1 MESFIGWVGGKRQL
15 RKEILSHFPTFGIGR
30 YIEVFGGAGW
40 VLFAKE
46 QQPGQL
52 EVFNDLNGD
61 LANLFRCVKC
71 HCEPLQAEL
80 DWLLHSRE
88 LFFDYVGQLKAPG
101 LTDLQRAARYLYV
114 IKHSFG
120 SNQTS
125 FATNAKNTVSVQQ
138 FMPKVQERLQRV
150 VIERQDFEPLIKTY
164 DRPDAL
170 FYLDP
175 PYVGSEQYY
184 DVQFAEEDHRRL
196 AAVLKGL
203 KGRFVLSY
211 GDNPLVRELY
221 SGWCNIH
228 STSRTNNLA
237 GAPKSKT
244 FPEVIITNY

>member
-1 MESFIGWVGGKRQL
+1 MQSFIGWVGGKRQL
-15 RKEILSHFPTFGIGR
+15 SKEIISYFPVTGVGR

-46 QQPGQL
+46 QVPGEM

-61 LANLFRCVKC
+61 LVNLFRCVKY
-71 HCEPLQAEL
+71 HCEPLQVEL

-88 LFFDYVGQLKAPG
+88 QFFDYISQLNTLG

-120 SNQTS
+120 SRQDT
-125 FATNAKNTVSVQQ
+125 FATSVKNTDGVQQ
-138 FMPKVQERLQRV
+138 FLPKVQERLRQV
-150 VIERQDFEPLIKTY
+150 IIERRDFEPLIKTY

-175 PYVGSEQYY
+175 PYVGTEGHYA
-184 DVQFAEEDHRRL
+184 VAFGHEDHLRL
-196 AAVLKGL
+196 AALLKSI
-203 KGRFVLSY
+203 KGCFVLSY

-221 SGWCNIH
+221 NGWCNIH
-228 STSRTNNLA
+228 NTSRTNNLA
-237 GAPKSKT
+237 GTPKNKT